1 MDVLKRFLVFGVL
14 PLLAGAAVAQPAGPQ
29 TTQAVAPSATLRGVT
44 VTARTDLVVQARKV
58 CFLPPQ
64 AGESPTAPQVVDIY
78 PRPGETVPAGLVVV
92 RITFDQPMSRCS
104 YSMTTLPKLAFPDQL
119 PTRPRITADLK
130 TFLLPAWTQPNQ
142 DYLLTVNG
150 PPFVFFKN
158 IFGQAAKSRPV
169 LFKTSEIVAR
179 SEQEAAS
186 GDPQLGVLLAKAD
199 APLIDL
205 PTPTVGKSH

>member
-1 MDVLKRFLVFGVL
+1 MDVLRRLLAFCVL
-14 PLLAGAAVAQPAGPQ
+14 PLAAGAAAAQPADP
-29 TTQAVAPSATLRGVT
+29 TVPSATVRGVT
-44 VTARTDLVVQARKV
+44 VTARRPMAELVVQARKV

-64 AGESPTAPQVVDIY
+64 DGESPTAPQVVDIY
-78 PRPGETVPAGLVVV
+78 PRPGAIVPSGLVFV

-104 YSMTTLPKLAFPDQL
+104 YSVTTLPKLPFPDQL
-119 PTRPRITADLK
+119 KTRPRVTADLK

-158 IFGQAAKSRPV
+158 IFGQAAKSHPV
-169 LFKTSEIVAR
+169 LFKTSEIVTR

-205 PTPTVGKSH
+205 PAPTVGKSP